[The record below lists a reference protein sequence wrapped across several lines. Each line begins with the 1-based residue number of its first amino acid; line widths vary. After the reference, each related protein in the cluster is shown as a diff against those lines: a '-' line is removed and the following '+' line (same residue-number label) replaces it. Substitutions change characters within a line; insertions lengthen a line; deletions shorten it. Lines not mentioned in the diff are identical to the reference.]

1 MTGSNVKFAIKQ
13 ASEKLVGRMI
23 VGTVESSDG
32 ESWGLQIKDSTGRL
46 SNVWVDQDPEGN
58 GPGWLAYEA

>member
-1 MTGSNVKFAIKQ
+1 MTDSNVKFAIKQ
-13 ASEKLVGRMI
+13 ASEKLVGRTI

-32 ESWGLQIKDSTGRL
+32 ESWGLQIKDAKGRL
-46 SNVWVDQDPEGN
+46 SNVWVDQDTEGN

>member
-1 MTGSNVKFAIKQ
+1 MNHSNVNYAVKQ
-13 ASEKLVGRMI
+13 ASEKLVGKTI

-32 ESWGLQIKDSTGRL
+32 ESWGLQVKDTAGRVT
-46 SNVWVDQDPEGN
+46 NVWVDQDPEGN